1 MQRDTSEMQQD
12 ASEMQQDTDDEM
24 QQDASEM
31 QQDTDDEMPQDTGE
45 MPQDNLKFIKE
56 LNEILMKRN
65 IRKLIKKLNKKSKEL
80 LYIFFQDVSDA
91 DNLLSIVAHIR
102 KYGFPTLLNPLII
115 VLARRT
121 ANFADPHWTQCK
133 GGSSPGV
140 HFPGVHTKSWETI
153 DPEDTAL
160 LAENDARHIIEFLHY
175 TQGVGATL
183 AEAAK
188 IIQIYDS
195 GNPSTIS
202 PMSNLIHASQFLFSE
217 RGRIRSITEYNMLLK
232 DLQGDVQMTE
242 GPDGKLFYNPE
253 KDIDG
258 RNARQTRIRDFITD
272 KNEKFKKDAGGIS
285 SCILP
290 LKELGEML
298 AKDTRYIVAYL
309 LAPATG
315 FANLFLD
322 ENGGASL
329 RDRLIAVFGQLLA
342 FDNCAPEFYRISKAS
357 MNIFRNQFNVGC
369 DISALLQLFKEF
381 LRCCQLKLILTLPT
395 EIVKNLSELHTQLYT
410 TLKATNVDT
419 LSPLEQLYV
428 QWCGIKGGR
437 PEIIFDPAVVF
448 IAFGLTDVETIPV
461 EMMVYNGDR
470 FNCNTAV
477 VRMCEKEQLEESEPE
492 RENPIGRD
500 LPFYAVS
507 AFTDSSTYWKTLVSE
522 LELGRTMS
530 HL

>member
-1 MQRDTSEMQQD
+1 MFNYFLYQFRLTLFIHLDRMQRGTDEMPQD
-12 ASEMQQDTDDEM
+12 ASEMP
-24 QQDASEM
+24 
-31 QQDTDDEMPQDTGE
+31 QDTDDEMPQDTGE

-65 IRKLIKKLNKKSKEL
+65 IRKLIKKLNKKFKKL

-121 ANFADPHWTQCK
+121 ANFADPHYTLCK
-133 GGSSPGV
+133 KSG
-140 HFPGVHTKSWETI
+140 FPGVKTKPWETI
-153 DPEDTAL
+153 DDEDTAL
-160 LAENDARHIIEFLHY
+160 LAESDARYIIEFLHY
-175 TQGVGATL
+175 TQGVGASL
-183 AEAAK
+183 AEAVE
-188 IIQIYDS
+188 IIRIYDS

-202 PMSNLIHASQFLFSE
+202 PMSNLFHASQFIFSE
-217 RGRIRSITEYNMLLK
+217 KGRVRPIAEYNEIMKRLH
-232 DLQGDVQMTE
+232 GNVQMTE
-242 GPDGKLFYNPE
+242 GPDGQWFYNPE
-253 KDIDG
+253 NDKKG
-258 RNARQTRIRDFITD
+258 RIERQERIREFIT
-272 KNEKFKKDAGGIS
+272 KLNEEFKKDAGEIP
-285 SCILP
+285 SCIRP
-290 LKELGEML
+290 LKELGAML
-298 AKDTRYIVAYL
+298 AQDTRYIITYL

-322 ENGGASL
+322 KNGGASL

-342 FDNCAPEFYRISKAS
+342 FDNCAPEYYRISRES
-357 MNIFRNQFNVGC
+357 LNIFRNQFNVGC

-410 TLKATNVDT
+410 SLKATDVDT

-522 LELGRTMS
+522 LELGRTVT
-530 HL
+530 H

>member
-1 MQRDTSEMQQD
+1 MFNYFLYQFRLTLFIHLLNRMQRDTDKMQQDTDKMQQDTGKMQRDTSEML
-12 ASEMQQDTDDEM
+12 
-24 QQDASEM
+24 
-31 QQDTDDEMPQDTGE
+31 
-45 MPQDNLKFIKE
+45 QDNLKFIKE
-56 LNEILMKRN
+56 LNEILMEQN
-65 IRKLIKKLNKKSKEL
+65 IRKLIKKLNEKFKEL

-121 ANFADPHWTQCK
+121 ANFADPHWKQCK
-133 GGSSPGV
+133 DGV
-140 HFPGVHTKSWETI
+140 FPGVHTKSWETI

-217 RGRIRSITEYNMLLK
+217 KGRVRSITEYNTLLE
-232 DLQGDVQMTE
+232 DLQGNVQMTE

-253 KDIDG
+253 KDMVG
-258 RNARQTRIRDFITD
+258 RNARQKRIRDFITD
-272 KNEKFKKDAGGIS
+272 KNEEFKKDAGGIS
-285 SCILP
+285 SCIRP

-298 AKDTRYIVAYL
+298 AQDTRNIVAYL

-329 RDRLIAVFGQLLA
+329 RDRLVAVFGQLLA
-342 FDNCAPEFYRISKAS
+342 FDNCAPEFYRISRES
-357 MNIFRNQFNVGC
+357 LNIFRNQFNVGC

-381 LRCCQLKLILTLPT
+381 LRCKELKLILTLPT
-395 EIVKNLSELHTQLYT
+395 EIVKNLSELQRELYT
-410 TLKATNVDT
+410 SLKGTDVDAI
-419 LSPLEQLYV
+419 SPLEQLYV

-448 IAFGLTDVETIPV
+448 IALGFTDVETIPV

-470 FNCNTAV
+470 FNCNTDV
-477 VRMCEKEQLEESEPE
+477 IRMCEKEQLAEGEPT

-522 LELGRTMS
+522 LELGRTVT
-530 HL
+530 H

>member
-1 MQRDTSEMQQD
+1 MQRDASEMPQDTGEMPQDTGEMPQDTGEMPQD
-12 ASEMQQDTDDEM
+12 ASEMQQDTGEM
-24 QQDASEM
+24 Q
-31 QQDTDDEMPQDTGE
+31 
-45 MPQDNLKFIKE
+45 QDNLKFIKE

-121 ANFADPHWTQCK
+121 VNFADPHYTLCK
-133 GGSSPGV
+133 DGA
-140 HFPGVHTKSWETI
+140 FPGVHTKSWETI
-153 DPEDTAL
+153 DPKDTAL

-202 PMSNLIHASQFLFSE
+202 PMSNLIHASQFIFCE
-217 RGRIRSITEYNMLLK
+217 KGRVRSITEYNTLLK
-232 DLQGDVQMTE
+232 DLQGNVQMTE
-242 GPDGKLFYNPE
+242 GPDGKLFYDPE

-258 RNARQTRIRDFITD
+258 RNARQKRIRDFITD

-285 SCILP
+285 SCIRP
-290 LKELGEML
+290 LKDLGDML
-298 AKDTRYIVAYL
+298 AKDTRYIVTYL

-410 TLKATNVDT
+410 TLKATNVDA

-470 FNCNTAV
+470 FNCNTDV
-477 VRMCEKEQLEESEPE
+477 VRMCEKEQLAEGEPT
-492 RENPIGRD
+492 RENPIGRE

-507 AFTDSSTYWKTLVSE
+507 AFTDSSTYWETLVSE
-522 LELGRTMS
+522 LKLGRTMS
-530 HL
+530 P

>member
-1 MQRDTSEMQQD
+1 MQR
-12 ASEMQQDTDDEM
+12 DTDDEM
-24 QQDASEM
+24 P
-31 QQDTDDEMPQDTGE
+31 QDTDDEMPQDTDDEMPQDTDDE

-65 IRKLIKKLNKKSKEL
+65 IRRLIKKLNKKFKKL

-121 ANFADPHWTQCK
+121 ANFADPHWTQFK
-133 GGSSPGV
+133 DGA
-140 HFPGVHTKSWETI
+140 FPGLHTKSWETI
-153 DPEDTAL
+153 NPEDTAL

-202 PMSNLIHASQFLFSE
+202 PMSNLIHASQFIFSE
-217 RGRIRSITEYNMLLK
+217 RGRVRSITEYNTLLK

-242 GPDGKLFYNPE
+242 GPDEKLFYNPE

-258 RNARQTRIRDFITD
+258 RNARQKRIRDFITD

-285 SCILP
+285 SCIRP

-322 ENGGASL
+322 KNGGASL

-470 FNCNTAV
+470 FNCNTDV
-477 VRMCEKEQLEESEPE
+477 VRMCEKEQLEEGEPE

-507 AFTDSSTYWKTLVSE
+507 AFTNSSTYWKTLVSE